1 MTIFINLVLQETK
14 YLHLDAY
21 FKFKSKK
28 KNFSMLFNSLNSD

>member
-14 YLHLDAY
+14 YLHLEANLRV
-21 FKFKSKK
+21 K